1 MSYHIKTINF
11 ESENDDIK
19 KYYIKNQ
26 DAENQDVENH
36 IINNLGK
43 INIFVGENNSGKS
56 SFLRQIQSIDSICFS
71 YIDNAIMV
79 GINEIY
85 KSFCSS
91 YNSFIQST
99 YINRQETIRILSVL
113 DNENL
118 NYIYSNQSF
127 LGLDKIV
134 NEKNKN
140 RSDNIQNNYNYTND
154 VLEKH
159 KLLLNDFI
167 SKNLSLTD
175 FNFEKI
181 YIPVLRGLRHPI
193 HKDSSLKEIIG
204 KDRLNQLGIFDFS
217 KERTLSDYHFI
228 KDKTDVFTGLS
239 LYEDIKKLLLGTHEA
254 REIIRDFENF
264 LSENFFN
271 NELIT
276 LTPKHDSDVIHVSIG
291 KTKDIA
297 IYDLGDGIQ
306 SIIILTFPLFKNQ
319 GKKLLVFIE
328 EPELFLHPGMQRIL
342 VETFLDKRFDGFQYF
357 IATHSNHLLDLTL
370 DLEEEA
376 QISIFTCKKDSNED
390 KKFIIENVSSSD
402 NSPLKLLGVRNSS
415 IFLSNCTIWVEGITD
430 RLYLR
435 HYLKLYQ
442 EYKNKKDKSR
452 IYKEDL
458 HFSFVEYSGGN
469 ITHWSFLGDGSD
481 EKPTINYEK
490 ICNKIFLIADK
501 DYEDN
506 INKKKDPEKIRRH
519 QKLKGILGKN
529 FQRLNCTEIENLI
542 KEHVLISVI
551 EEFEP
556 SLKIEKSVTQE
567 EYATKRLGR
576 FIDKK
581 LLTISKRKGKNAEGK
596 LLENNYKYAE
606 KSGTIKEKERFCNSA
621 LKYTKIF
628 DTDLSNEAQ
637 ALCELIY
644 NFIEEQN
651 KN

>member
-26 DAENQDVENH
+26 DVDNH

-56 SFLRQIQSIDSICFS
+56 SFLRQIQSIKSYFFKPNSFYLTTLNNSLDSINEKINSILSQQGLNVGDFS
-71 YIDNAIMV
+71 NIESNYFFIKSNEDVLIPILSEFSKKVTTFYRQKVN
-79 GINEIY
+79 GINY
-85 KSFCSS
+85 
-91 YNSFIQST
+91 Q
-99 YINRQETIRILSVL
+99 
-113 DNENL
+113 
-118 NYIYSNQSF
+118 
-127 LGLDKIV
+127 
-134 NEKNKN
+134 
-140 RSDNIQNNYNYTND
+140 ND
-154 VLEKH
+154 V
-159 KLLLNDFI
+159 I
-167 SKNLSLTD
+167 
-175 FNFEKI
+175 NFEKETKSFLNGKLKDQLKI
-181 YIPVLRGLRHPI
+181 TNFDFEKVYIPVLRGLRDPI
-193 HKDSSLKEIIG
+193 YSDLKET
-204 KDRLNQLGIFDFS
+204 LL
-217 KERTLSDYHFI
+217 KEKLDKNEMLSTENLFKRRTLSDYTYI
-228 KDKTDVFTGLS
+228 ESKTEVFTGLS

-291 KTKDIA
+291 KTKDIP
-297 IYDLGDGIQ
+297 IYNLGDGIQ

-376 QISIFTCKKDSNED
+376 QISIFTCKKDSTEA

-442 EYKNKKDKSR
+442 EYKNEKDKSR

-506 INKKKDPEKIRRH
+506 INNKKDPEKIRRH
-519 QKLKGILGKN
+519 QKLKDILGKN

-551 EEFEP
+551 EEFEQN
-556 SLKIEKSVTQE
+556 LKIEKSVKQK
-567 EYATKRLGR
+567 EYANERLGR

-581 LLTISKRKGKNAEGK
+581 LLTISKRKGKNAEGN
-596 LLENNYKYAE
+596 LVENNYKYAE

-621 LKYTKIF
+621 LKYTKSF
-628 DTDLSNEAQ
+628 DTDLSKEAQ
-637 ALCELIY
+637 TLCELIY